1 MKLQPLE
8 QKIFDIASPVIE
20 DLGFVPFTVKIL
32 DQNGTQ
38 IVQVMAENETTGRL
52 GIDDCTKISKAIA
65 AVMDV
70 EDPIK
75 GKYFL
80 EVSGPGIDRLLIRE
94 KDFAKYKGFDAK
106 VETAVPTENGQKK
119 FRGILGGISED
130 GVIALTTDNG
140 EEVEIPFSA
149 VAKAKLVLSDELI
162 KATANM

>member
-8 QKIFDIASPVIE
+8 QKIYDITAPVIE
-20 DLGFVPFTVKIL
+20 DLGFAPFTVKIL
-32 DQNGTQ
+32 DQNGSK
-38 IVQVMAENETTGRL
+38 IVQVMAENAETGRL

-70 EDPIK
+70 EDPIS

-94 KDFAKYKGFDAK
+94 SDFDKYKGFDVK
-106 VETAVPTENGQKK
+106 IETSLPTESGQKK
-119 FRGILGGISED
+119 FRGILGGITD

-149 VAKAKLVLSDELI
+149 LSKAKLVMSDELI